1 MGNGLRSPISGEPAL
16 RLLFSPRRFSLFLI
30 DNALG
35 FISLY
40 AAYLLRFE
48 GQIPPEHWVAFLNL
62 LPFVF
67 VCRSAAYL
75 YFNFYARFWE
85 YSTVDDLIQ
94 IMLAVVA
101 GTLLIMFSAFL
112 YDRTLLVSRSII
124 VIDMMLLIMLI
135 GGTRLGW
142 RLWRERLKRPDTLN
156 ANRTQV
162 LILGAGDIGA
172 HLLRYLR
179 QFSHHYHVCGF
190 VDDDSRNAR
199 KTLMEVK
206 VLGTRHDIPQLVQE
220 LKVKEVLVAAE
231 DLSAESLGEIIDIC
245 TRCGVK
251 HRMVASVLD
260 LATREIHISKIKNIE
275 IQDLLSREQIA
286 LDLASIKK
294 MVQGKRILIT
304 GAGGSIG
311 SELCRQVLEFEP
323 AALIMVDRGENYLYE
338 LKGSLNP
345 VTGKTLAH
353 YLFCS
358 VTNQEKIDTVFARHR
373 PHLVFHAAAHKH
385 VPLMEQNPDEAVI
398 NNIHGTRLV
407 AEASDK
413 YAVEKFIL
421 VSTDKVVRPSSV
433 MGMTKRV
440 AEKYIQHIGRD
451 SETQFMI
458 VRFGNVLGSNGS
470 VVPLFK
476 KQISEGGPVT
486 VTHPDMERFFMLIP
500 EAAQLILQ
508 AASIGG
514 RGNIFLLEMGQP
526 VKIVDL
532 AKKMIQLAG
541 YVPDQDIEIEFT
553 GVRPG
558 EKLKEELIN
567 PDEKVVPT
575 FHKKIKILKAPVREA
590 PDFIKDLDTLHQVA
604 KNGNPE
610 KIVKMLWT
618 LGNETQPIAQRATG
632 PLAGETDG

>member
-1 MGNGLRSPISGEPAL
+1 MPPISREPAL
-16 RLLFSPRRFSLFLI
+16 IFSFNPFQFNARRFALFII

-40 AAYLLRFE
+40 AAYLLRFD
-48 GQIPPEHWVAFLNL
+48 GQILPEHWAAFLHL

-85 YSTVDDLIQ
+85 YSSLDDMIQ
-94 IMLAVVA
+94 IVLAVVA
-101 GTLLIMFSAFL
+101 GTLMLLFSVFL

-124 VIDMMLLIMLI
+124 VIDMMLLIMFI

-142 RLWRERLKRPDTLN
+142 RLWRERLKRPNTLN

-172 HLLRYLR
+172 HLLRYLKR
-179 QFSHHYHVCGF
+179 FSHHYHVRGF
-190 VDDDSRNAR
+190 IDDDSRNAR

-206 VLGTRHDIPQLVQE
+206 VLGTRHDIPQLVQD
-220 LKVKEVLVAAE
+220 LNVKEIIVAAE
-231 DLSAESLGEIIDIC
+231 DLSSESLGEIIDIC

-311 SELCRQVLEFEP
+311 SELCQQVLEYEP

-338 LKGSLNP
+338 LKAALIPN
-345 VTGKTLAH
+345 TGKTLTH

-358 VTNQEKIDTVFARHR
+358 VTNQEKIDTLFSRYR

-440 AEKYIQHIGRD
+440 AEKYIQHIGRN

-470 VVPLFK
+470 VVPLFT

-508 AASIGG
+508 AATIGD

-532 AKKMIQLAG
+532 AKRMIQLAG
-541 YVPDQDIEIEFT
+541 YVPDQDIEIQFT
-553 GVRPG
+553 GIRPG
-558 EKLKEELIN
+558 EKLQEELIN

-575 FHKKIKILKAPVREA
+575 FHKKIKILNKQTVEA
-590 PDFIKDLDTLHQVA
+590 PDFRKDLDTLYRVA
-604 KNGNPE
+604 VSGNFE
-610 KIVKMLWT
+610 EVIKSLWSI
-618 LGNETQPIAQRATG
+618 GSETQPTT
-632 PLAGETDG
+632 TDLRLP

>member
-1 MGNGLRSPISGEPAL
+1 MSPISREPAL
-16 RLLFSPRRFSLFLI
+16 RLPFNPFHFNVRKFALFII

-48 GQIPPEHWVAFLNL
+48 GQIPPDYWAAFLHL
-62 LPFVF
+62 LPLVF

-94 IMLAVVA
+94 IILAVVA
-101 GTLLIMFSAFL
+101 GTLLLLFSAFL

-124 VIDMMLLIMLI
+124 VIDMMLLIMFI

-142 RLWRERLKRPDTLN
+142 RLWREWLKRPDTLS
-156 ANRTQV
+156 AHRTQV
-162 LILGAGDIGA
+162 LIFGAGDIGA

-190 VDDDSRNAR
+190 IDDDPRNAR

-206 VLGTRHDIPQLVQE
+206 VLGTRLDIPQLVQE
-220 LKVKEVLVAAE
+220 LNVKEVLVAAE
-231 DLSAESLGEIIDIC
+231 DLSSESLGEIVDIC

-260 LATREIHISKIKNIE
+260 LATQEIHISKIKNIE

-311 SELCRQVLEFEP
+311 SELCQQVLEYDP

-338 LKGSLNP
+338 LKSALTP
-345 VTGKTLAH
+345 ATGQVLTH

-358 VTNQEKIDTVFARHR
+358 VTNQEKLDALFARYR

-451 SETQFMI
+451 SKTQFMI

-508 AASIGG
+508 AATLGG

-532 AKKMIQLAG
+532 AKRMIQLAG
-541 YVPDQDIEIEFT
+541 YVPDQDIEIKFT
-553 GVRPG
+553 GIRPG
-558 EKLKEELIN
+558 EKLQEELIN

-575 FHKKIKILKAPVREA
+575 FHKKIKILNAPAIEV
-590 PDFIKDLDTLHQVA
+590 PDFKKDLDRLHQVA
-604 KNGNPE
+604 KNGDPE
-610 KIVKMLWT
+610 EIVKILWT
-618 LGNETQPIAQRATG
+618 VGSETQPT
-632 PLAGETDG
+632 PLAGEADG